1 MARATLPSAF
11 QPMLATP
18 GTELPRGAKWTYE
31 PKWDGVR
38 IIATVDE
45 RRARLWTRNGNEKS
59 AQFPEVTDALVAIAA
74 ERGPVVLD
82 GEIVAVNESDEALR
96 FGALQGRIHATRG
109 VPAGRA
115 VYVAFDCLAVGD
127 ETLVREP
134 WTVRRAALEDYL
146 AGIADSSGAGSRQR
160 RGRRTTGVL
169 LGETSRNPTRLL
181 QRARAGGWEGLI
193 AKSVEAP
200 YHGGLRSPAWV
211 KHKLELR
218 QEFVVGGYT
227 APEGSRTHLGALLVG
242 YYEAGALRFAGA
254 VGTGFTRATLAALA
268 RQLEPLR
275 REECPFEPPPAVR
288 GATWVRPALV
298 VEVRYNEM
306 TDAGKLRQP
315 VFLGVRDDKR
325 AADVT
330 LEVPSARSRRSA

>member
-1 MARATLPSAF
+1 MARATLPAAF

-18 GTELPRGAKWTYE
+18 GTELPRGARWTYE

-59 AQFPEVTDALVAIAA
+59 AQFPEVADALVAIAA
-74 ERGPVVLD
+74 ERGPAVLD
-82 GEIVAVNESDEALR
+82 GEVIAVGDSDEALR

-109 VPAGRA
+109 LPAGRA

-127 ETLVREP
+127 ETIVYEP

-146 AGIADSSGAGSRQR
+146 HGIADSSGSSARRR
-160 RGRRTTGVL
+160 RGRRGTGVL
-169 LGETSRNPTRLL
+169 LGETARTPTKLL
-181 QRARAGGWEGLI
+181 ERARAEGWEGLV

-200 YHGGLRSPAWV
+200 YYGGIRSPAWV
-211 KHKLELR
+211 KHKLETR
-218 QEFVVGGYT
+218 QEFVVGGFT

-242 YYEAGALRFAGA
+242 YYDAAALRFAGA
-254 VGTGFTRATLAALA
+254 VGTGFTRETLASLA
-268 RQLEPLR
+268 RQLAPLR
-275 REECPFEPPPAVR
+275 RDTCPFEPPPAVR
-288 GATWVRPALV
+288 GATWVQPSLV
-298 VEVRYNEM
+298 VEVRYNEI

-325 AADVT
+325 AAEVT
-330 LEVPSARSRRSA
+330 LELPAARSRRSA